1 VQLTTRSKRNTSRN
15 IEWNVILKKS
25 TLLQPPVIILLVAV
39 PLLIWISDLN
49 SLLFH
54 SIVEAFSLVVTCAI
68 FMFTWNT
75 REYLQNNYLY
85 LIGIAYLFI
94 SIFDL
99 LHLLAYPGMG
109 VFPQGGT
116 NLSTQ
121 LWIVGRFLSAAS
133 YCLAPFFFWRK
144 HLTSLVILIYS
155 TASLIFL
162 LSIFYFQNFPTCYI
176 TGSGLTPFKR
186 GSEYLVAG
194 LLLVAIYL
202 LWKVRL
208 EFAPQ
213 VVTLL
218 IAALGLKLVSELL
231 FSSYFSIY
239 SHTVL
244 VAHLLRL
251 VSFYMIYL
259 AVIETG
265 LVKPYN
271 ILLRKLKQHEQIL
284 LQRTKDLSQRNE
296 ELDAFSHTVAHDLK
310 NPMST
315 ILIAA
320 SAIDDP
326 NLDASEMRSF
336 LHGIVET
343 IHKMSR
349 ILDELMLLS
358 QIRKVDIP
366 GELIDM
372 DKIVASARV
381 QLVDALKSS
390 GASLTTPPS
399 WPAAL
404 GYAPWIEQVWVNYLS
419 NAVKY
424 GGSPPQIELG
434 VDPLPGGMLR
444 FWVQDNGVGIRAEER
459 QNLFRP
465 FTQLSQAHAKGSGL
479 GLSIVRRIVEKLGGK
494 VGVES
499 QPGLGSRFFF
509 TLPDA
514 SRIGE
519 ADDSGR
525 PESGLVGV
533 LDAEA

>member
-1 VQLTTRSKRNTSRN
+1 MRRN
-15 IEWNVILKKS
+15 IEWNFLLKKFNS
-25 TLLQPPVIILLVAV
+25 IQPTIFILLVAV
-39 PLLIWISDLN
+39 PLLIWISDIN

-75 REYLQNNYLY
+75 RQYLQNNYLY

-109 VFPQGGT
+109 VLPQGGT

-133 YCLAPFFFWRK
+133 YCLAPFFFRRK
-144 HLTSLVILIYS
+144 YLTSLVILIYS
-155 TASLIFL
+155 AASLIFL
-162 LSIFYFQNFPTCYI
+162 LSIFYFQNFPTCYVAE
-176 TGSGLTPFKR
+176 SGLTPFKR
-186 GSEYLVAG
+186 GSEYIVAG
-194 LLLVAIYL
+194 MLLVAIYL
-202 LWKVRL
+202 LWKARL

-218 IAALGLKLVSELL
+218 IVALGLKLVSELM
-231 FSSYFSIY
+231 FSAYFNIY
-239 SHTVL
+239 SQTVL

-251 VSFYMIYL
+251 ASFYLIYL

-271 ILLRKLKQHEQIL
+271 ILLRKLKQHEQVL
-284 LQRTKDLSQRNE
+284 LQHASDLSLRNE

-320 SAIDDP
+320 AAIDNP
-326 NLDASEMRSF
+326 NLDANEMRSF

-358 QIRKVDIP
+358 QIRKVDLP
-366 GELIDM
+366 GERVEM
-372 DKIVASARV
+372 EAVVASACE
-381 QLVDALKSS
+381 QLADMLKSS
-390 GASLTTPPS
+390 GAHLIKPSS
-399 WPAAL
+399 WPAAI
-404 GYAPWIEQVWVNYLS
+404 GHAPWIEQVWVNYIS

-424 GGSPPQIELG
+424 GGRPPRIELG
-434 VDPLPGGMLR
+434 VDQLPGGALR
-444 FWVQDNGVGIRAEER
+444 FWVQDNGKGIGVAE
-459 QNLFRP
+459 QKNLFRP
-465 FTQLSQAHAKGSGL
+465 FTQLSQAHSKGSGL
-479 GLSIVRRIVEKLGGK
+479 GLSIVRRIIEKLGGT

-499 QPGLGSRFFF
+499 QPGQGSCFYF
-509 TLPDA
+509 TLPDISA
-514 SRIGE
+514 IDEVDGS
-519 ADDSGR
+519 AQ
-525 PESGLVGV
+525 PKPGLVGQ
-533 LDAEA
+533 LDAEG

>member
-1 VQLTTRSKRNTSRN
+1 LW
-15 IEWNVILKKS
+15 WNVILKKS
-25 TLLQPPVIILLVAV
+25 TLLQPPVLVLLVAV
-39 PLLIWISDLN
+39 PVLIWISDRN

-54 SIVEAFSLVVTCAI
+54 SIVEVFSLVVTCAI

-75 REYLQNNYLY
+75 REYLQNNYLH

-109 VFPQGGT
+109 VLPLGGT

-121 LWIVGRFLSAAS
+121 LWIVGRFLSAIS
-133 YCLAPFFFWRK
+133 YCIAPFFFRRK
-144 HLTSLVILIYS
+144 YLTSMVILIYS
-155 TASLIFL
+155 GVSLVFL
-162 LSIFYFQNFPTCYI
+162 LSIFYFQNFPTCYV
-176 TGSGLTPFKR
+176 TGTGLTPFKR
-186 GSEYLVAG
+186 GSEYLVAS
-194 LLLVAIYL
+194 LLLVAIFL
-202 LWKVRL
+202 LWKIRS
-208 EFAPQ
+208 EFAPR

-218 IAALGLKLVSELL
+218 VTALGLKLVSELL
-231 FSSYFSIY
+231 FSAYFSIY

-251 VSFYMIYL
+251 ASFYLIYL
-259 AVIETG
+259 AVIDTG
-265 LVKPYN
+265 LVKPYD
-271 ILLRKLKQHEQIL
+271 ILLRQLKQHEQVL
-284 LQRTKDLSQRNE
+284 LQHANDLTHRNE

-320 SAIDDP
+320 AAIDDP
-326 NLDASEMRSF
+326 NLGAKEMRSF

-349 ILDELMLLS
+349 ILDELLLLS

-372 DKIVASARV
+372 GNIVASARQ
-381 QLVDALKSS
+381 QLADALESS
-390 GASLTTPPS
+390 SARLTTPPS
-399 WPAAL
+399 WPAAI
-404 GYAPWIEQVWVNYLS
+404 GYAPWVEQVWVNYIS

-424 GGSPPQIELG
+424 GGTPPQIELG
-434 VDPLPGGMLR
+434 VDSLPGGMLR
-444 FWVQDNGVGIRAEER
+444 FWVRDKGRGISAEE
-459 QNLFRP
+459 QPNLFRP
-465 FTQLSQAHAKGSGL
+465 FIQLNQAHAMGSGL
-479 GLSIVRRIVEKLGGK
+479 GLSIVRRIVEKLGGT

-499 QPGLGSRFFF
+499 QPGQGSCFYF

-514 SRIGE
+514 SLIGE
-519 ADDSGR
+519 AVDSGQ
-525 PESGLVGV
+525 PKPGLVG
-533 LDAEA
+533 LPDAEA

>member
-1 VQLTTRSKRNTSRN
+1 MRRNV
-15 IEWNVILKKS
+15 EWNLPLKKS
-25 TLLQPPVIILLVAV
+25 TLLRPTVFILLVAV
-39 PLLIWISDLN
+39 PVLIWISDLN

-133 YCLAPFFFWRK
+133 YCIAPFFFRRK
-144 HLTSLVILIYS
+144 YLTSIIILIYS
-155 TASLIFL
+155 GASLVFL
-162 LSIFYFQNFPTCYI
+162 LSIFYFQNFPTCYV
-176 TGSGLTPFKR
+176 TGSGLTQFKK
-186 GSEYLVAG
+186 GSEYFVAG

-202 LWKVRL
+202 LWKIRF
-208 EFAPQ
+208 EFASR

-218 IAALGLKLVSELL
+218 ITSLSLKLVSELM
-231 FSSYFSIY
+231 FSAYFNIY

-251 VSFYMIYL
+251 ISFYLIYL

-271 ILLRKLKQHEQIL
+271 ILLRKLKKHEQVL
-284 LQRTKDLSQRNE
+284 LQHASDLSQRNE

-315 ILIAA
+315 ILIVAA
-320 SAIDDP
+320 AIDDP
-326 NLDASEMRSF
+326 NLDSEEMRSF

-366 GELIDM
+366 GELIEM
-372 DKIVASARV
+372 DTIVASACE
-381 QLVDALKSS
+381 QLADVLKGS
-390 GASLTTPPS
+390 GARVAKPSS
-399 WPAAL
+399 WPAAI
-404 GYAPWIEQVWVNYLS
+404 GYAPWIEQVWVNYIS

-424 GGSPPQIELG
+424 GGSPPRIELG
-434 VDPLPGGMLR
+434 VDILPDGMLR
-444 FWVQDNGVGIRAEER
+444 FWVQDNGIGISANEQ

-479 GLSIVRRIVEKLGGK
+479 GLSIVRRIVEKLGGT

-499 QPGLGSRFFF
+499 QPGQGSCFYF

-514 SRIGE
+514 SQFGEVGEPDQPNPGLIG
-519 ADDSGR
+519 
-525 PESGLVGV
+525 L